1 MTSRR
6 RLSLLATVFAL
17 LLASAV
23 APGAQQAPALQ
34 PATLAGLHFR
44 TIGPAA
50 MSGRIV
56 DIAVVE
62 SNTYTYYAAS
72 ATGGVWKTTDNGTT
86 FTPVFQNEPVASVGC
101 VTVSQSNPNIVWVG
115 SGEATNRQS
124 SGWGDGVYKSTD
136 AGKTW
141 TNMGLHDSEHI
152 GRIVLHP
159 TNPDIVYVAAL
170 GHLWGPNKER
180 GLYKSIDG
188 GRTWTAS
195 LQIDEDTGVSDVA
208 MDPSDP
214 NILYAAA
221 HQRRRRAYGFDG
233 GGPGNAL
240 YKTTDAGAHWTKL
253 TNGLPSG
260 ELGRIGISIY
270 RKNPNVVYVSVE
282 QGLRY
287 NASTAYE
294 ERKAGIYRSDDKGAT
309 WTLMSDWNPRPTY
322 ASQIRVDPNDD
333 QRIYMVN
340 YSYSNDGG
348 KTFVQPRQS
357 LHGDDRM
364 VWIDPHD
371 SRHLLKADDGGV
383 GVSYDRGV
391 KWIYVR
397 RRCRSAS
404 GTTSR
409 STCGRPTGSTAACRT
424 TAAGAGRARPTTRP
438 ASTAATGS
446 APAAATASRAWPIRT
461 TTRTFYSESQYLGL
475 LRNDSV
481 TDEARDIRPDQKH
494 GFIQARR
501 NWKTW
506 GKPGAKEP
514 ELGNAMAP
522 ANWDGPFI
530 LSPFDSKTIY
540 AGTNQLWKSTDR
552 GDTWTSLGDMTTG
565 VDRSTLR
572 LMGQLPTETSLS
584 LDDGAPYYPTIT
596 EIAESPLKRG
606 LLYVGTDDGNVQVSQ
621 DDGRHWANLTK
632 RFRGL
637 PESMWVS
644 GIEASRHD
652 AGTVYVSFDGHRS
665 NEFGNYLY
673 RSTDFGETWTSIAG
687 DLPADRVIHAVHED
701 PKNPNLVYVGTERG
715 LYLSADR
722 GGHWIAFRSNLPRVP
737 VNDFVIHPRDND
749 LVLATHG
756 RGVWILDDIASL
768 QQLTPAGDERA
779 GAPVPSARGRGNSLL
794 QSAGAR
800 RRHGVPRREPAERR
814 DRRLLPAVGGRR
826 RVAGDPRRLRP
837 GDRDGAGVEERR
849 REPRDLESAIRGA
862 ARASARGGIGPAP
875 GGAARTAR
883 HAGRIHRAADG
894 GRADTRAEGAG
905 ERGPAHRGDGDRQ
918 EGVDRRAPLGGGH
931 VSRRR
936 GGPRAD
942 RSARRGGRPEGC
954 RARAPVAR
962 RHAVRSDERFDGAP
976 DGGPASADGVLQER
990 AGWSEEESAVMHER
1004 TNAECMS
1011 EPAFGRMAAFPRS
1024 CTRRSPGRCH

>member
-17 LLASAV
+17 LLASAA

-101 VTVSQSNPNIVWVG
+101 VTVSQSNPSIVWVG

-124 SGWGDGVYKSTD
+124 SGWGDGAYKSTD

-180 GLYKSIDG
+180 GLYKSTDG
-188 GRTWTAS
+188 GKTWTVS
-195 LQIDEDTGVSDVA
+195 LQIDVDTGVSDVA

-309 WTLMSDWNPRPTY
+309 WALMSDWNPRPTY

-391 KWIYVR
+391 KSIYETALPVSQWYHVAVDMRTPYWVYGGLQDNGCWRGPSATYYTSGVDSGDWIR
-397 RRCRSAS
+397 
-404 GTTSR
+404 
-409 STCGRPTGSTAACRT
+409 TCGGDGFKSLADPNDNT
-424 TAAGAGRARPTTRP
+424 
-438 ASTAATGS
+438 
-446 APAAATASRAWPIRT
+446 
-461 TTRTFYSESQYLGL
+461 TFYSESQYLGL

-530 LSPFDSKTIY
+530 LSPFDSKTLY

-572 LMGQLPTETSLS
+572 LMGHLPTETSLS

-596 EIAESPLKRG
+596 EIAESPIKRG

-673 RSTDFGETWTSIAG
+673 RSTDFGETWTSMAG

-722 GGHWIAFRSNLPRVP
+722 GGHWIAFQSNLPRVP

-768 QQLTPAGDERA
+768 QQLTPA
-779 GAPVPSARGRGNSLL
+779 V
-794 QSAGAR
+794 
-800 RRHGVPRREPAERR
+800 
-814 DRRLLPAVGGRR
+814 
-826 RVAGDPRRLRP
+826 
-837 GDRDGAGVEERR
+837 
-849 REPRDLESAIRGA
+849 
-862 ARASARGGIGPAP
+862 
-875 GGAARTAR
+875 
-883 HAGRIHRAADG
+883 
-894 GRADTRAEGAG
+894 
-905 ERGPAHRGDGDRQ
+905 
-918 EGVDRRAPLGGGH
+918 
-931 VSRRR
+931 
-936 GGPRAD
+936 
-942 RSARRGGRPEGC
+942 
-954 RARAPVAR
+954 
-962 RHAVRSDERFDGAP
+962 
-976 DGGPASADGVLQER
+976 
-990 AGWSEEESAVMHER
+990 
-1004 TNAECMS
+1004 MS
-1011 EPAFGRMAAFPRS
+1011 EPAHLFPPRAAAEIRYFSPRAHEGDMVFHGENPPNGAIVDYYLRSEGGDVSLAILDASGQEIASVPASKNAGVNRAIWNLRYAALPAPPPAEESGRRRAALPGPLVMPGEYTVRLTAGGRTLEQKVQVNEDPRIEVTATDRKAWTDALLS
-1024 CTRRSPGRCH
+1024 VADTYRGVAAVLERIDRPGAAADLKDVARELQSRVATLYGAMSDSTGRPTADQRAQMEFYKSELDGLRRRAQ